1 MQEKQI
7 KLVIGSLLHDIGKV
21 IFRTGN
27 MKTHSQS
34 GYEYLRDVIGIEDE
48 EILNCVRYHHAKEL
62 NQAKISEKSLAYL
75 TYYADNVASAT
86 DRREKEELP
95 EGGMFDRNV
104 PLSSVFNLLNGNQSV
119 YHYAEQILDD
129 E

>member
-34 GYEYLRDVIGIEDE
+34 GLKLKRP
-48 EILNCVRYHHAKEL
+48 R
-62 NQAKISEKSLAYL
+62 
-75 TYYADNVASAT
+75 
-86 DRREKEELP
+86 
-95 EGGMFDRNV
+95 
-104 PLSSVFNLLNGNQSV
+104 
-119 YHYAEQILDD
+119 
-129 E
+129 

>member
-48 EILNCVRYHHAKEL
+48 EILN
-62 NQAKISEKSLAYL
+62 
-75 TYYADNVASAT
+75 
-86 DRREKEELP
+86 
-95 EGGMFDRNV
+95 
-104 PLSSVFNLLNGNQSV
+104 
-119 YHYAEQILDD
+119 
-129 E
+129 